1 MSYLSQRESSK
12 FVENTDSSNELGNSD
27 FTLKMNIA
35 EFALHALLLFLI
47 I

>member
-1 MSYLSQRESSK
+1 MQGALAIGKVRISEP
-12 FVENTDSSNELGNSD
+12 DSSNELGDSD
-27 FTLKMNIA
+27 FILKMNIA